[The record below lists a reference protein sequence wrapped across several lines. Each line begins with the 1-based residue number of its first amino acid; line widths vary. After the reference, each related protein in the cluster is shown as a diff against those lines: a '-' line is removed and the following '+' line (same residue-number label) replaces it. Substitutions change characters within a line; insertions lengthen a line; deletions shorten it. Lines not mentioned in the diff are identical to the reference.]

1 MKRMELAVTKRDG
14 IIVKHI
20 STLEVLSRGPYFTP
34 EILAEISKTCPRYIT
49 RTCHIGTCIYM
60 YTVYIVNT
68 CTLYMYMYNNVMYI
82 GYTIMYMYM
91 YILISHFTW

>member
-49 RTCHIGTCIYM
+49 RTCHIGTCIY
-60 YTVYIVNT
+60 TVYIVNT